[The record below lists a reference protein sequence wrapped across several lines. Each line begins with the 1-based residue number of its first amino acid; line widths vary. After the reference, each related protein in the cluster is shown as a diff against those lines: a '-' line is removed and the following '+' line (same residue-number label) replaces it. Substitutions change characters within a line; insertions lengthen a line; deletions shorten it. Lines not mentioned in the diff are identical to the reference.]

1 MCYDTQKVRRIPLT
15 MLLTVESSHLSFN
28 AEQNAMVS
36 INVLTLIA
44 VISNHEVSKTKTVK
58 YVLKN

>member
-1 MCYDTQKVRRIPLT
+1 M
-15 MLLTVESSHLSFN
+15 MESSHLSFN

-36 INVLTLIA
+36 IIALIIID
-44 VISNHEVSKTKTVK
+44 VISNHEVSKAKTVK